1 MSEPRRD
8 SPVRWLGFAT
18 RALTIGAVAAFSV
31 LRYGL
36 LRLSIHDD
44 QEAVDHLRGRLVRS
58 AMTSLGAT
66 FIKLGQVMSTRPDL
80 FAPGFIAELRKLQD
94 KLPPFS
100 GALARAQIAEELGRP
115 VDEVFATLDE
125 TPLAAASVAQ
135 VHRGVLRE
143 GGVDV
148 AVKVLRPDV
157 REKTER
163 DGSILLACAR
173 GLKYVSNVARHA
185 DLDGHVR
192 EFLDGVLD
200 QTDLRIEARN
210 YVRFRA
216 NFENDPFIRFPRVYP
231 EASGASVMTM
241 DLMLGTKV
249 DALGPDADT
258 ATIARRLR
266 RAFLKMLFEDGF
278 LHADLHPGNM
288 LVDDEGNIA
297 IFDVG
302 LAKKLTDEMLEYYI
316 DFNKCLV
323 LGTAPDFVQHLRRY
337 HSYIEGTVDW
347 DQLAIDVEEMVALF
361 RGKSA
366 SELEFGTMIERV
378 FAVGRKYEVRP
389 FTEMTLIMVGLVTA
403 EGIGKQ
409 LAPELDQFNEVA
421 NYLIPILLERG
432 MMPTGPIPAN
442 LLA

>member
-1 MSEPRRD
+1 M
-8 SPVRWLGFAT
+8 RWLGFGL
-18 RALTIGAVAAFSV
+18 RALTIGVVTFLSSIRYAF
-31 LRYGL
+31 
-36 LRLSIHDD
+36 LRLSILDD
-44 QEAVDHLRGRLVRS
+44 PQAVDRLRGRVVRG
-58 AMTSLGAT
+58 ALTTLGAT

-80 FAPGFIAELRKLQD
+80 FPPGFIAELRELQD

-100 GALARAQIAEELGRP
+100 GVVARAQIADALGRP
-115 VDEVFATLDE
+115 VDEVFSELDE
-125 TPLAAASVAQ
+125 EPLAAASVAQ

-143 GGVDV
+143 SDIEV

-163 DGSILLACAR
+163 DGAILLACA
-173 GLKYVSNVARHA
+173 GAAKYVSEVARHA

-200 QTDLRIEARN
+200 QTDLRIEADN
-210 YVRFRA
+210 YTLFRK
-216 NFENDPFIRFPRVYP
+216 NFADDEFIRFPKVYP
-231 EASGASVMTM
+231 DASGASVMTM
-241 DLMLGTKV
+241 DLMHGSKL
-249 DALGPDADT
+249 DELGPDADT

-278 LHADLHPGNM
+278 LHADMHPGNM
-288 LVDDEGNIA
+288 LVDDDGYIA

-302 LAKKLTDEMLEYYI
+302 LAKKLSDELLEYYI

-323 LGTAPDFVQHLRRY
+323 LGTAPDFVLHLRTY

-347 DQLAIDVEEMVALF
+347 DQLAVDVEEMVGLF

-366 SELEFGTMIERV
+366 SELEFGQMIERV
-378 FAVGRKYEVRP
+378 FAVGRKYGVRP

-409 LAPELDQFNEVA
+409 LAPEIDSFSEVA
-421 NYLIPILLERG
+421 NYLLPILLSRG
-432 MMPTGPIPAN
+432 MMPTGGLPAGFG
-442 LLA
+442 A